1 MANNGARYTAKQKLA
16 HVKAF
21 RASGET
27 QTAYCERTGVS
38 RMTLVKWMAAVD
50 QAAKSGKRKRAA
62 TNAAKPPGEQVV
74 VLLTLD
80 TLKLLQ
86 HRLEAAAPGA
96 SGRATVDL
104 TTAELAMLSYA
115 LVNLTGL
122 ALRSPG

>member
-1 MANNGARYTAKQKLA
+1 MANNGARYTTKEKRA

-38 RMTLVKWMAAVD
+38 RMTLAKWIAAVD
-50 QAAKSGKRKRAA
+50 KAEKSGNRKRAA
-62 TNAAKPPGEQVV
+62 TNGATPSRAPAV

-86 HRLEAAAPGA
+86 SRVQAAVRDGA
-96 SGRATVDL
+96 GRATLEL
-104 TTAELAMLSYA
+104 TTEELAMLSYA
-115 LVNLTGL
+115 LGNLSGL
-122 ALRSPG
+122 AVR